1 MRPGAVCSRAVCSR
15 AHCCA
20 PLPGEGKASSCLT
33 LFLRV
38 LVNNVLPAFIVIA
51 IGFALDRGLKPDLQ
65 SISRLA
71 LYALSPA
78 LIFTSVVNSQL
89 QGGEITAVMAFA
101 AAVILGMTAVS
112 LITARLARLD
122 QAASSAFA
130 LSTTLCNSGN
140 FGLSVVLFAYGQQG
154 LEIAIIYF
162 VTSAVLA
169 NSVGAYIASRSQGS
183 WSQSLRGILRL
194 PVLYAAALAVAMRLL
209 HYVPPEVIMRPLTP
223 LGQAAVPVMLIL
235 LGMQLSH
242 TRLRNDKGLV
252 VFASAYKLAVMA
264 LLAAALAS
272 LFGLS
277 GLARRVC
284 IVESATPT
292 AVTAALLATEFRTR
306 AELVASTIFVSTLGA
321 AITLTAV
328 ITLLG

>member
-1 MRPGAVCSRAVCSR
+1 M
-15 AHCCA
+15 
-20 PLPGEGKASSCLT
+20 T

-38 LVNNVLPAFIVIA
+38 LVSNVLPAFVVIA
-51 IGFALDRGLKPDLQ
+51 IGFTFDRWLRPDLQ
-65 SISRLA
+65 SVSRLA

-78 LIFTSVVNSQL
+78 LIFTSLVNSQL
-89 QGGEITAVMAFA
+89 QGGEITIVMVFTAV
-101 AAVILGMTAVS
+101 VTLGMTVVS
-112 LITARLARLD
+112 LVTARLMRLN
-122 QAASSAFA
+122 QAASSAFT

-162 VTSAVLA
+162 VTSAILS

-183 WSQSLRGILRL
+183 WHQSLRGILRL
-194 PVLYAAALAVAMRLL
+194 PVLYAAILAVFMRLL
-209 HYVPPEVIMRPLTP
+209 HYLPPEVIMRPLTP

-235 LGMQLSH
+235 LGMQLSRTH
-242 TRLRNDKGLV
+242 LQDDRRLV
-252 VFASAYKLAVMA
+252 AFASVYKLVAMTLLAVG
-264 LLAAALAS
+264 LAAA
-272 LFGLS
+272 FGLS

-292 AVTAALLATEFRTR
+292 AVTAALLATEFRAR
-306 AELVASTIFVSTLGA
+306 AEVVASTIFLSTLA
-321 AITLTAV
+321 AAVTLTAV